1 MRSEFQ
7 GVEVKRGRR
16 YKNLPLDPPHRPLE
30 MASESNSSGLNDYR
44 ISHLQILTDFEYSK
58 MSITLAVP
66 VRRDSNFVLA
76 AARGRSSPLQLGVE
90 EVILGP
96 VSEAFLHTTLQKMVA
111 KITSTLS
118 CSEELLPRAAAST
131 KFEACRTGTA
141 RVIDTFG
148 YSKSVNICNSEILWS
163 FRPLEFDSEAI
174 SRGL

>member
-1 MRSEFQ
+1 
-7 GVEVKRGRR
+7 
-16 YKNLPLDPPHRPLE
+16 

-90 EVILGP
+90 VILGP

-111 KITSTLS
+111 KITSTPS

-141 RVIDTFG
+141 RVIDIFG
-148 YSKSVNICNSEILWS
+148 YSKSVNSCNSEILQS
-163 FRPLEFDSEAI
+163 FRPLEFNSEAI